1 MRQGS
6 GSGAPQEE
14 LMRTSFKTLAMI
26 ATVLAGTAGIAVAQD
41 GDDHYN
47 DGRYSNRDDY
57 RYDNRSYDNDDYRY
71 QNRYDNRYD
80 GRDNFRQGMQE
91 AREEGFRDG
100 AAVAREDMWRG
111 KPFNPNPRGR
121 YDDADHGYRSEFGN
135 KHEYREHYIDAYREG
150 YQRNYSGRNYR
161 ERNYSEN
168 DRYYR

>member
-14 LMRTSFKTLAMI
+14 LMRISFKTLAMI
-26 ATVLAGTAGIAVAQD
+26 ATVLAGTAGIAAAQD
-41 GDDHYN
+41 GRYYDH
-47 DGRYSNRDDY
+47 DDY
-57 RYDNRSYDNDDYRY
+57 RYDNRSYDRDDY
-71 QNRYDNRYD
+71 RYDNRYY
-80 GRDNFRQGMQE
+80 GQDNFRQGMHE

-100 AAVAREDMWRG
+100 SAVAREDIWRG

-121 YDDADHGYRSEFGN
+121 YDDADHGYRREFGS

-150 YQRNYSGRNYR
+150 YQRNYRGRNYR
-161 ERNYSEN
+161 DN